1 MKQKSYIIDNKEL
14 MSEWDWAAN
23 ADLDPAKITHG
34 SHIRAWWKCVKCG
47 HKWNTEVKSR
57 VNGRGCAACSGK
69 ILVVGKNDLLTVRP
83 DIAAQWHPTKNG
95 NLRPQDISYGWG
107 KKVWWKCKDCGY
119 EWQVAPNSRTNKK
132 YNCTCPCCANKVVVP
147 GKNDLE
153 TKYPEIAKEWHP
165 DKNGSVTPRDVT
177 GGCHKKVW
185 WLCPHGHEYMTIVL
199 YRTRQGTN
207 CPICN
212 IGRKTS
218 FSEQAFYYYIKQV
231 FPDAVNQYKA
241 DFLGKME
248 LDIYVPSI
256 RCAIEYDGKPWHG
269 KGFKGKY
276 EREKRKY
283 KFCIDNNIELIR
295 IREGNT
301 DDIDIADYQYKITVL
316 NKKNYMDNTIKDVLK
331 HLYVKSKST
340 INYVNIDT
348 ERDRFKILGMM
359 NVVWKANS
367 FAEKHPE
374 IAKEWQPTKNENL
387 APYMF
392 MPGSKVKVWW
402 ICPKCG
408 CEYET
413 TIGHRT
419 TRNTGCPKCGI
430 EKVAQA
436 HRRKINMIDSKT
448 NKVIATFNS
457 IDEAFN
463 KTCISKGNICMACNG
478 QRKTTGGYKWQYIDG
493 KASRKSPSTTKAVCM
508 ISRTTGKVLKQFNSV
523 RDAAQ
528 ETGLFEGSIRKCCM
542 GDRKSAHGYVWRY
555 AGDTDYTKYNKNKK
569 QLEIDFSNS

>member
-14 MSEWDWAAN
+14 MSEWDWDAN

-57 VNGRGCAACSGK
+57 VNGRGCAACVGK
-69 ILVVGKNDLLTVRP
+69 ILVVGKNDLLTIRP

-95 NLRPQDISYGWG
+95 NLRPQDISYGCG

-132 YNCTCPCCANKVVVP
+132 YNCICPCCANKLVVP

-153 TKYPEIAKEWHP
+153 TKHPEIAKEWHP
-165 DKNGSVTPRDVT
+165 TKNGALTPRDVT
-177 GGCHKKVW
+177 SGYHKKVW

-199 YRTRQGTN
+199 YRTRRGTN

-231 FPDAVNQYKA
+231 FSDAINQYKA
-241 DFLGKME
+241 DFLGLME
-248 LDIYVPSI
+248 LDVFVPSI
-256 RCAIEYDGKPWHG
+256 SCAIEYDGKPWHG

-276 EREKRKY
+276 EKEKRKY
-283 KFCIDNNIELIR
+283 NICKANNIELIR
-295 IREGNT
+295 IREGDT
-301 DDIDIADYQYKITVL
+301 DDIDIADYQYKVSQL
-316 NKKNYMDNTIKDVLK
+316 NKKHHLDNTIKTVLE
-331 HLYVKSKST
+331 HLCTKSQSE
-340 INYVNIDT
+340 INYISIDT

-359 NVVWKANS
+359 NVVKKDS
-367 FAEKHPE
+367 CLAEKYPD
-374 IAKEWQPTKNENL
+374 IAKEWHPTKNENIT
-387 APYMF
+387 PYMF

-402 ICPKCG
+402 VCPKCG
-408 CEYET
+408 YEYET
-413 TIGHRT
+413 AIGHRT
-419 TRNTGCPKCGI
+419 ARGHGCPKCGI
-430 EKVAQA
+430 EKCSQAQ
-436 HRRKINMIDSKT
+436 RRKVNMIDPKT

-457 IDEAFN
+457 VTDAN
-463 KTCISKGNICMACNG
+463 HKTGILSGNISAACTG

-493 KASRKSPSTTKAVCM
+493 KTDRRKVKTKTVYM
-508 ISRTTGKVLKQFNSV
+508 ISRTTGKVLKRFKSV
-523 RDAAQ
+523 RDAAT

-542 GDRKSAHGYVWRY
+542 GDRTSAHGYIWRY